1 MTLVDSKL
9 FLFRGNGTSEGI
21 LLFQETVNVGVAK
34 SLSLDD
40 LAEIMPDVASSLQNI
55 LEYEGDV
62 ETDMYMT
69 FQISVGEYGKIK
81 TVDLKP
87 NGEDIPVTNDNR

>member
-1 MTLVDSKL
+1 
-9 FLFRGNGTSEGI
+9 
-21 LLFQETVNVGVAK
+21 
-34 SLSLDD
+34 
-40 LAEIMPDVASSLQNI
+40 MPDVASSLQNI

-81 TVDLKP
+81 TIDLKP
-87 NGEDIPVTNDNR
+87 NGDDIPVTNENR

>member
-1 MTLVDSKL
+1 
-9 FLFRGNGTSEGI
+9 
-21 LLFQETVNVGVAK
+21 
-34 SLSLDD
+34 
-40 LAEIMPDVASSLQNI
+40 MPDVASSLQNI

-69 FQISVGEYGKIK
+69 LQVAQIKLSFFQISVGEYGKIK

-87 NGEDIPVTNDNR
+87 NGDDIPVTNDNRFVKNKSLFILQFFSGLSL